1 MNPYQHE
8 KNSSCVVKLRK
19 DHFMIAVIIFSTFE
33 TVALLSP
40 FFMEKS
46 LIPFAIV
53 LPMFMLYICLSYFN
67 EKMIYGDD
75 GITFVNIW
83 NHSEHYTWD
92 EIVVEDT
99 FESSH
104 SIGNFPVRV
113 VYIRYKNA
121 RGHMTRVRYQVND
134 YSGIQQFLSFYEQ
147 MQDTDDS

>member
-1 MNPYQHE
+1 M
-8 KNSSCVVKLRK
+8 
-19 DHFMIAVIIFSTFE
+19 
-33 TVALLSP
+33 
-40 FFMEKS
+40 
-46 LIPFAIV
+46 
-53 LPMFMLYICLSYFN
+53 SYFN

-104 SIGNFPVRV
+104 SIGNCPVRV

-121 RGHMTRVRYQVND
+121 RGRMTRVRYQVND

-147 MQDTDDS
+147 MQRRQYNEGIFYERFTTGGFILGDEGIPSRCIDRDRWKLLRC